1 MTRYFVFNFKI
12 VFDRTII
19 TNSKLATV
27 RPAFLLF

>member
-19 TNSKLATV
+19 TYCKSTTV